1 MHVFSFLDSITDS
14 RHMPQSFEQGQ
25 AAAKMADLLAAA
37 EQCGDPVR
45 SAVTAL
51 LADQRGERLLAAV
64 FSHSPFLSRL
74 ILRAPD
80 FLCTFMQQGASQ
92 TMARINEALLMLAQ
106 AGLPESELARLL
118 RVRRG
123 QAALCIALADISGVW
138 DLQTVTQALSEFAR
152 NVLRCTVQAL
162 LRLHAKAGDLRL
174 TAPQSPELHCGYA
187 IIAMGKLGAGELNY
201 SSDIDLIILFDPERS
216 GYCGKREQ
224 LDFQVRFTKSL
235 VRLLHDFT
243 EDGYVFRVDLR
254 LRPDPAATPIVLAV
268 EVAESYYESTGKNWE
283 RAAMIK
289 ARPVAG
295 DIEMGQNFLNAIS
308 PFVWRKNL
316 DFAAIRDVYEMVGL
330 IRSHH
335 GHAEITVP
343 GHNIKLGIGGIREI
357 EFFAQTHQLIAGG
370 RDRKLRDPT
379 TLGILSRL
387 QENGQ
392 LDDRAAGNLR
402 AAYIFLRTLEHR
414 LQMIED
420 EQTQTLPKTDA
431 GLAHLASFMG
441 YDGIGP
447 FSAAVRQHLEN
458 VATQFQKLMGQG
470 ESSETVPAQDM
481 TALTAL
487 QQLGFT
493 DTGRASAIIET
504 WRAARYRALRTQ
516 RARELLELLVPKILQ
531 AMAATSDPEGALL
544 RFDEFLASLPT
555 GVQLLSLFNANP
567 WLLELI
573 AEIMGTAPGLATILG
588 RNPILLDAVLSP
600 DFLETLPNAAQLA
613 ADLEDALDPARD
625 MQDVLDITRRW
636 ANDRKFQVGVQML
649 RNLVTGEEAGLALS
663 TIADTLLRCLLP
675 RVEAELS
682 AKHGIIPDVNMAVIA
697 MGKLGGRELTFTSD
711 LDLIFIYPDTNAL
724 SNGTKPL
731 GAAQYFSRLSQ
742 RLINALTA
750 PTGEGRLYEVDM
762 RLRPSGSQGPIAV
775 SLEAF
780 RKYHAESAQTW
791 EHMAWTRARI
801 ISATPK
807 VAADINAII
816 DEFLTRSRAP
826 KLLALEVAQIRARVD
841 REYHSDNVWDFK
853 YVRGGMMDAE
863 FIVQFL
869 LLRDAARTPR
879 VLHGTTIKAL
889 SLLGEQY
896 RIADDVVQAL
906 SASLLFLCDQQ
917 QITRLCLGD
926 RADVHNAPAAL
937 RNMMALRSDAATF
950 EILEERLKEVE
961 RTIFT
966 QYQKIVLGAAG
977 LDAEP
982 AFTS

>member
-1 MHVFSFLDSITDS
+1 MHNFSFLDSITDS
-14 RHMPQSFEQGQ
+14 RHMPQSFEPGQ
-25 AAAKMADLLAAA
+25 AAMKMTDLRMAA
-37 EQCGDPVR
+37 EQCSESVQ
-45 SAVTAL
+45 SAIAAL
-51 LADQRGERLLAAV
+51 LADERGQRLLEAV
-64 FSHSPFLSRL
+64 LSHSPFLSRL
-74 ILRAPD
+74 IMRAPD
-80 FLCTFMQQGASQ
+80 FLCAMMQMGPTQ
-92 TMARINEALLMLAQ
+92 TMARINEDLYRLAQ
-106 AGLPESELARLL
+106 SGLPQSDLARQL

-123 QAALCIALADISGVW
+123 QAALCIAMADISGVW
-138 DLQTVTQALSEFAR
+138 DLQAVTLALSEFAQ

-162 LRLHAKAGDLRL
+162 LRLHAAAGDLRL
-174 TAPQSPELHCGYA
+174 TDAQSPELHCGYA

-201 SSDIDLIILFDPERS
+201 SSDIDLIVLFDPERS

-224 LDFQVRFTKSL
+224 LDFQIRFTKSL
-235 VRLLHDFT
+235 VKLLHDFT

-295 DIEMGQNFLNAIS
+295 DIEMGQNFLKTIS

-379 TLGILSRL
+379 TLGILSLL

-392 LDDRAAGNLR
+392 LDDVAAGKLR
-402 AAYIFLRTLEHR
+402 EAYIFLRTLEHR

-420 EQTQTLPKTDA
+420 EQTQTLPKTDE

-441 YDGIGP
+441 YDAIPP
-447 FSAAVRQHLEN
+447 FSAALRQHLEN
-458 VATQFQKLMGQG
+458 VAAQFQKLMGQG
-470 ESSETVPAQDM
+470 ENSETVTAQDNM
-481 TALTAL
+481 SWTSL

-493 DTGRASAIIET
+493 DTERASAIIES
-504 WRAARYRALRTQ
+504 WRASRYRALRTQ

-531 AMAATSDPEGALL
+531 AMAATSDPDGALL

-555 GVQLLSLFNANP
+555 GVQLLSLFNANS

-573 AEIMGTAPGLATILG
+573 AEIMGTAPGLAAILG

-600 DFLETLPNAAQLA
+600 GFLETFPNAEQLA
-613 ADLEDALDPARD
+613 ADLDYALDPARD

-636 ANDRKFQVGVQML
+636 ANERKFQVGVQML

-663 TIADTLLRCLLP
+663 AIADTLLRGLLP
-675 RVEAELS
+675 HVEAELS
-682 AKHGIIPDVNMAVIA
+682 AKHGIIPGVNMAIIA

-711 LDLIFIYPDTNAL
+711 LDLIFVYPDTNDL
-724 SNGTKPL
+724 SNGKKPL
-731 GAAQYFSRLSQ
+731 GAAQYFSRLCQ

-780 RKYHAESAQTW
+780 RKYHIESAQTW
-791 EHMAWTRARI
+791 EHMARTRSRI
-801 ISATPK
+801 ISASPDT
-807 VAADINAII
+807 AAKINAVI
-816 DEFLTRSRAP
+816 EGFLTRPRKP
-826 KLLALEVAQIRARVD
+826 ELLAQEVAQMRARVD
-841 REYHSDNVWDFK
+841 REHHSENIWDFK

-863 FIVQFL
+863 FITQFL
-869 LLRDAARTPR
+869 LLRDAAVSPA
-879 VLHGTTIKAL
+879 VLHGSTIKAL
-889 SLLGEQY
+889 SLLGEQH
-896 RIADDVVQAL
+896 RLADDAVQAL
-906 SASLLFLCDQQ
+906 CASFRFLCDLQ

-926 RADVHNAPAAL
+926 RADVHNAPTPL
-937 RNMMALRSDAATF
+937 RNMMALRSHAATF
-950 EILEERLKEVE
+950 EVLEERLKESE
-961 RTIFT
+961 RTIYM
-966 QYQKIVLGAAG
+966 QYQKIVLDTAG

-982 AFTS
+982 VFTP